1 MELFDKKNS
10 LIILVGAMVVTI
22 GFIAMSLTQRPSPV
36 QPTAFDPA
44 FDREIKQIE
53 TQSDSSELDAIE
65 KDLMETDL
73 NDLDKELQEIEN
85 ELEATY

>member
-10 LIILVGAMVVTI
+10 LIIFTGAMVVTI
-22 GFIAMSLTQRPSPV
+22 GFIAMSLVQKPSPA
-36 QPTAFDPA
+36 QSTA

-73 NDLDKELQEIEN
+73 EDLDKELESIES
-85 ELEATY
+85 ELEADY